1 MTTQP
6 SVITLLDGN
15 DDMKIEETIEK
26 NIENVLKNRTN
37 VQNKLKTDEKTIND
51 KQTEVSDE
59 DPFLLAEHSTEIDQE
74 IISDGENIIFNDSG
88 GDGGDNDENSTIKD
102 EIVVDKIST
111 EVNLTIEEHPIP
123 VFSEWAQKKL
133 EEAEIKLEQE
143 EAISSSIKKDT
154 IVNKKK
160 KVMVIKSNKQR
171 SKNYASPDCGAKIIA
186 ANPEADSTHSVLSTS
201 KDEYLLSP
209 CTSRIWFVV
218 ELCEAIRAEKIE
230 LANFELFSSSPK
242 DFTVSVSNRFPT
254 RDWSTVGQFSA
265 KDERDVQNF
274 DLHPHLFGKF
284 VRVDLTSHYSSEHF
298 CPVSLF
304 RVYGTS
310 EFEAF
315 ETENQPQEDFDD
327 DDDDDDEE
335 AVAVNKN
342 NLFKSASDAV
352 MSIVKKAAEVLVK
365 SNGQNDKN
373 KLNNLN
379 HPIRIEDDVCST
391 PSHVILCE
399 NCSENFFNDVNRLIS
414 CNYDILKN
422 LLNYKIIKNSVYKSQ
437 ICANF
442 IGIDF
447 NEKLTD
453 LRNDYISN
461 LYPIS
466 YTVAMCNILAV
477 LHKKVA
483 LNQSYE
489 EQSNEPISNLTIDE
503 KISNNLQPTTIY
515 GEKNIKQLDPFENHI
530 SDINLSENNEEEII
544 IDEKI
549 IKENEPVDVK
559 PDVDKIPETTTTK
572 TTNTDNS
579 VENNLSFEEVKE
591 NLPNENDLSN
601 VNIFN
606 NIADEEQLV
615 TPQPPEIVE
624 TLKEIVSP
632 RENDVEANSGWENI
646 ENVLIDTNNVGH
658 SNGETVQSNGN
669 GFTGNFI
676 VPQGNQKVQSESVFL
691 RLSNRLKVCSLLFN
705 LFFTI

>member
-37 VQNKLKTDEKTIND
+37 LQSKLKTDETTIIDN
-51 KQTEVSDE
+51 KNSQTDE
-59 DPFLLAEHSTEIDQE
+59 THEEPILIEQATEIDQE
-74 IISDGENIIFNDSG
+74 IITDGENVIFNDSG
-88 GDGGDNDENSTIKD
+88 GLDENSTIKD
-102 EIVVDKIST
+102 ELIVGTTNK

-143 EAISSSIKKDT
+143 EAISSSIKKET
-154 IVNKKK
+154 IIKNNKKK
-160 KVMVIKSNKQR
+160 VLVIKSNKQR

-186 ANPEADSTHSVLSTS
+186 ANSEADSTHSVLSTS

-242 DFTVSVSNRFPT
+242 DFTVAVSNRFPT
-254 RDWSTVGQFSA
+254 RDWSTVGQFTA

-327 DDDDDDEE
+327 DDDDEEE
-335 AVAVNKN
+335 AVASVNKN

-373 KLNNLN
+373 KLNELN
-379 HPIRIEDDVCST
+379 PIRIESDVCST

-399 NCSENFFNDVNRLIS
+399 NCSVKLFTDVNRLIS

-422 LLNYKIIKNSVYKSQ
+422 LLSYKIIRNSVYKSQ

-442 IGIDF
+442 IGVDF

-489 EQSNEPISNLTIDE
+489 EQPNETISNLTIDE
-503 KISNNLQPTTIY
+503 KITNNLQPEY
-515 GEKNIKQLDPFENHI
+515 PFENPFENHI
-530 SDINLSENNEEEII
+530 SDLDLSTNEKEIISENILN
-544 IDEKI
+544 
-549 IKENEPVDVK
+549 ENELIE
-559 PDVDKIPETTTTK
+559 PDTDNKIPETTTTT
-572 TTNTDNS
+572 TTNSDNS
-579 VENNLSFEEVKE
+579 FEVNLSSEEIKE

-606 NIADEEQLV
+606 NIVGDEEQQ
-615 TPQPPEIVE
+615 QPVQVQPELIDSS
-624 TLKEIVSP
+624 KEILQP
-632 RENDVEANSGWENI
+632 NENDVEANSGWETI
-646 ENVLIDTNNVGH
+646 ENVLIDTSTGGQT
-658 SNGETVQSNGN
+658 NGETIQSNGN
-669 GFTGNFI
+669 GFTGSFI
-676 VPQGNQKVQSESVFL
+676 VPTGNQKVQSESVFL
-691 RLSNRLKVCSLLFN
+691 RLSNRLKVC
-705 LFFTI
+705 

>member
-37 VQNKLKTDEKTIND
+37 LQSKLKTDETTIIDN
-51 KQTEVSDE
+51 KNSQTDE
-59 DPFLLAEHSTEIDQE
+59 AHEEPILIEKATEIDQE
-74 IISDGENIIFNDSG
+74 IITDGENIIFNDSG
-88 GDGGDNDENSTIKD
+88 GIDDNSTIKD
-102 EIVVDKIST
+102 EIVVDQTDK

-143 EAISSSIKKDT
+143 EAISSSIKKET
-154 IVNKKK
+154 IIKNNKKK
-160 KVMVIKSNKQR
+160 VLVIKSNKQR

-186 ANPEADSTHSVLSTS
+186 ANSEADSTHSVLSTS

-242 DFTVSVSNRFPT
+242 DFTVAVSNRFPT
-254 RDWSTVGQFSA
+254 RDWSTVGQFTA
-265 KDERDVQNF
+265 KDERDVQHF

-327 DDDDDDEE
+327 DDDDEEE
-335 AVAVNKN
+335 AVASVNKN

-373 KLNNLN
+373 KLNELS
-379 HPIRIEDDVCST
+379 PIRIEGDICST

-399 NCSENFFNDVNRLIS
+399 NCSVKLFTDVNRLIS

-422 LLNYKIIKNSVYKSQ
+422 LLNYKIIRNSVYKSQ

-477 LHKKVA
+477 LHKKVG

-489 EQSNEPISNLTIDE
+489 EQTNEPISNLTIDE
-503 KISNNLQPTTIY
+503 KITNNLQSEY
-515 GEKNIKQLDPFENHI
+515 VYVEKNIKQLDPFENHI
-530 SDINLSENNEEEII
+530 SDLDLSANEEEII
-544 IDEKI
+544 SENILN
-549 IKENEPVDVK
+549 ENELVESDTDNK
-559 PDVDKIPETTTTK
+559 QPETITTT
-572 TTNTDNS
+572 NSDNS
-579 VENNLSFEEVKE
+579 VEVNLSSEEIKE

-606 NIADEEQLV
+606 NIDDELV
-615 TPQPPEIVE
+615 QVQPELID
-624 TLKEIVSP
+624 TSKEILQP
-632 RENDVEANSGWENI
+632 NENDVEATNSGWETI
-646 ENVLIDTNNVGH
+646 ENVLIDTSTVGQT
-658 SNGETVQSNGN
+658 NGETIHGNGN

-676 VPQGNQKVQSESVFL
+676 VPTGNQKVQSESVFL
-691 RLSNRLKVCSLLFN
+691 RLSNRLKVCW
-705 LFFTI
+705 FFLYYNI

>member
-15 DDMKIEETIEK
+15 NDMKIEETIEK
-26 NIENVLKNRTN
+26 NIESVLKNRTN
-37 VQNKLKTDEKTIND
+37 LQSKSKTDDTTIIDN
-51 KQTEVSDE
+51 KNSQTDE
-59 DPFLLAEHSTEIDQE
+59 SHEEPTLLSEQATELDQE
-74 IISDGENIIFNDSG
+74 IISVGENIIFNDSG
-88 GDGGDNDENSTIKD
+88 GDTDENTTIKD
-102 EIVVDKIST
+102 EVVVGT
-111 EVNLTIEEHPIP
+111 TNNEVNLTIEEHPIP

-154 IVNKKK
+154 IIKNNKKK
-160 KVMVIKSNKQR
+160 DLVIKSNKQR

-186 ANPEADSTHSVLSTS
+186 ANSEADSTHSVLSTS

-242 DFTVSVSNRFPT
+242 DFTVAVSNRFPT
-254 RDWSTVGQFSA
+254 RDWSTVGQFTA

-327 DDDDDDEE
+327 DDDDEEE
-335 AVAVNKN
+335 AVASVNKN

-373 KLNNLN
+373 KLNELN
-379 HPIRIEDDVCST
+379 PIRIEGDVCST

-399 NCSENFFNDVNRLIS
+399 NCSDKLFNDVNRLIS
-414 CNYDILKN
+414 CNYDMLKN
-422 LLNYKIIKNSVYKSQ
+422 LLNYKIIRNSVYKSQ

-442 IGIDF
+442 IGVDF

-453 LRNDYISN
+453 LSNDYISN

-477 LHKKVA
+477 LHKKVG

-489 EQSNEPISNLTIDE
+489 EQPNEPISNLTIDE
-503 KISNNLQPTTIY
+503 KITNNLQPEY
-515 GEKNIKQLDPFENHI
+515 VYVEKNIKQLDPFENHI
-530 SDINLSENNEEEII
+530 SDLHLSLNEEEII
-544 IDEKI
+544 QENILN
-549 IKENEPVDVK
+549 ENEPVDLR
-559 PDVDKIPETTTTK
+559 PDIDNKIPETTTT
-572 TTNTDNS
+572 TLDNS
-579 VENNLSFEEVKE
+579 LEINLSSEETKE

-606 NIADEEQLV
+606 NIGGDEEQLV
-615 TPQPPEIVE
+615 TVQPEIIE
-624 TLKEIVSP
+624 ISKEIVTP
-632 RENDVEANSGWENI
+632 NENDVEASSGWETI
-646 ENVLIDTNNVGH
+646 ENGLIDTSGSGH
-658 SNGETVQSNGN
+658 TNGETVHSNGN
-669 GFTGNFI
+669 GLAGNFI
-676 VPQGNQKVQSESVFL
+676 LPSGNQKVQSESVFL
-691 RLSNRLKVCSLLFN
+691 RLSNRLKVCG
-705 LFFTI
+705 FFLPFYLCML

>member
-6 SVITLLDGN
+6 SVITLLNGN

-37 VQNKLKTDEKTIND
+37 LQNKKTDETTIIDN
-51 KQTEVSDE
+51 KNSQTDE
-59 DPFLLAEHSTEIDQE
+59 SHEEPIQIAEQATEIDQE
-74 IISDGENIIFNDSG
+74 IISVGENIIFNDSG
-88 GDGGDNDENSTIKD
+88 GDADENSTIKD
-102 EIVVDKIST
+102 DVVVGTTNK

-154 IVNKKK
+154 TIKNNKKK
-160 KVMVIKSNKQR
+160 VLVVKSNKQR

-186 ANPEADSTHSVLSTS
+186 ANPEAGSTHSVLSTS

-218 ELCEAIRAEKIE
+218 ELCEAIQAEKIE

-242 DFTVSVSNRFPT
+242 EFTVAVSNRFPT
-254 RDWSTVGQFSA
+254 RDWSTVGQFTA

-327 DDDDDDEE
+327 DDDDEEE
-335 AVAVNKN
+335 AVASVNKN

-373 KLNNLN
+373 KLNELN
-379 HPIRIEDDVCST
+379 PIRVEGDVCST

-399 NCSENFFNDVNRLIS
+399 NCSDKLFTDVNRLIS
-414 CNYDILKN
+414 CNYDMLKN
-422 LLNYKIIKNSVYKSQ
+422 LLNYKIIRNSVYKSQ
-437 ICANF
+437 ICANY
-442 IGIDF
+442 IGVDF

-477 LHKKVA
+477 LHKKVG

-489 EQSNEPISNLTIDE
+489 KQPNEPISNLTIDE
-503 KISNNLQPTTIY
+503 KITNNLQPEYVY

-530 SDINLSENNEEEII
+530 SDLHLSANEEETVTEII
-544 IDEKI
+544 N
-549 IKENEPVDVK
+549 ENEPVDLK
-559 PDVDKIPETTTTK
+559 PDIDNKITETTTT
-572 TTNTDNS
+572 TTSDNS
-579 VENNLSFEEVKE
+579 IEINLSSEEIKE
-591 NLPNENDLSN
+591 NLSNENDLSN
-601 VNIFN
+601 VNIYN
-606 NIADEEQLV
+606 NLGDEEQLV
-615 TPQPPEIVE
+615 TGQPEIIEISKE
-624 TLKEIVSP
+624 TVQP
-632 RENDVEANSGWENI
+632 NENDVEANSGWEAI
-646 ENVLIDTNNVGH
+646 ENVLIETSSVGH
-658 SNGETVQSNGN
+658 TNGETSQHNGN
-669 GFTGNFI
+669 GLAGNFI
-676 VPQGNQKVQSESVFL
+676 LPSGNQKVQSESVFL
-691 RLSNRLKVCSLLFN
+691 RLSNRLKVCCCCSQSS
-705 LFFTI
+705 